1 VRTLRDLAILTVLM
15 ALGTWFLG
23 WWTVPLIAAAAA
35 LWDRNRK
42 ASIVKATIAA
52 LLAWGIL
59 LGSQGLVG
67 SSLTQLNRDLAKSL
81 GVPPAA
87 PVTLTLVLP
96 ALLAASA
103 AATVVGVKRL
113 RNRPPVP
120 STP

>member
-1 VRTLRDLAILTVLM
+1 MRTLRDLAILTVLI

-42 ASIVKATIAA
+42 ASIVKATFAA

-59 LGSQGLVG
+59 LASQGLVG

-87 PVTLTLVLP
+87 PVALTLVLP

>member
-1 VRTLRDLAILTVLM
+1 MRTLRDLAILTVLM